1 MFKIASPVEVL
12 TAMKVFCCSFYGYML
27 WDLGGPGATQNYS
40 AWSTVVKLTWE
51 VPRSTRTYLMQQ
63 VLSSGL
69 CSARVDILTRFEVT
83 VMANLIGYDLRS
95 TTGSNLRF
103 LQECCKVDPIAIS
116 SAKLKEVL
124 LQNETAEIPP
134 HATWRLQYL
143 ASLLEQRQ
151 VARYFSQEEK
161 EIELSNLIDSLCMN

>member
-1 MFKIASPVEVL
+1 M
-12 TAMKVFCCSFYGYML
+12 
-27 WDLGGPGATQNYS
+27 
-40 AWSTVVKLTWE
+40 
-51 VPRSTRTYLMQQ
+51 
-63 VLSSGL
+63 
-69 CSARVDILTRFEVT
+69 
-83 VMANLIGYDLRS
+83 
-95 TTGSNLRF
+95 RF
-103 LQECCKVDPIAIS
+103 LKECCKLDPIAIS